1 MARRPRLF
9 APGVLYH
16 VIVRGNQRQK
26 TFTAESD
33 YQAYIERLA
42 RYRKKYDYVLHAYCL
57 MPNHVHLLVE
67 SSEQPLAKFMQGLQQ
82 SYSQYFNLRHRKT
95 GHVFE
100 GRYKA
105 ILCQKDQY
113 LLQLIRYIHLN
124 PVRAGMVRSPERYR
138 YSGDHVYLQGKA
150 TETID
155 PATVLSMLGG
165 KQAYRRFVQD
175 GLSEGHK
182 EEYYAVEDQRFLGA
196 EGFGERLL
204 KKEPGLSGK
213 KLTRRSIETVAR
225 ELAKLL
231 KIDVQALC
239 SPDRGWA
246 ISKARTL
253 AAYVLVRRLGYR
265 LSDVAAYFGRDMATL
280 ATLLARL
287 SDRVQANDTARREI
301 ERLNEIVES

>member
-196 EGFGERLL
+196 EGFGARLL
-204 KKEPGLSGK
+204 KKEAGLSCK

-246 ISKARTL
+246 ISKARTI

-287 SDRVQANDTARREI
+287 SDRVQANDTARREVDQ
-301 ERLNEIVES
+301 LAKIVES